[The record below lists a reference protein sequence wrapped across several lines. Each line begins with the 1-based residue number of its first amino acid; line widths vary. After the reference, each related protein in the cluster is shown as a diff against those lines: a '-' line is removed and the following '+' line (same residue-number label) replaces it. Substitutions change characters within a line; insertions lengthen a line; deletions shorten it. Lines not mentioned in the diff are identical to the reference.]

1 MSFASLVGNAN
12 AINDVAEVFKATPHL
27 RGEIYGL
34 DAAIRGLATDACGEE
49 LGRYIVIEVDL
60 PRNC

>member
-1 MSFASLVGNAN
+1 VSFASLVGNAN
-12 AINDVAEVFKATPHL
+12 ALADISEVLKATPHV

-34 DAAIRGLATDACGEE
+34 DTVIPGLATGTDGEE

-60 PRNC
+60 PRN